1 MTTWS
6 DWERVARF
14 DTEETIYE
22 KKYRD
27 RGGGVAR
34 VLFNR
39 PQRLNAFTGTGA
51 AEFVRAIHDANRDDE
66 IGVIVVSGVG
76 DHFGTG
82 GDVQWEAAG
91 GLRGHIPDFDAAVRN
106 CLKPT
111 IAAVKGYCIGGH
123 HHLAYHC
130 DLTIAADT
138 AIFGQNGPRVG
149 SPVHGRSVAQLAH
162 VIGIKRAKEFWM
174 LCRQYTAQQA
184 YEMGLVNAVV
194 LLDRLETEVDQWCDE
209 LLNLAPT
216 CLALI
221 KQSFEAVGGCLTQE
235 SGRVLAMIAPDF
247 HDRPEVAEAQRA
259 WSERRPPDFWAR
271 WREQRSGDSERR
283 P

>member
-6 DWERVARF
+6 DWERVDGF
-14 DTEETIYE
+14 DSEETIYE

-39 PQRLNAFTGTGA
+39 PQALNAFTGVGM
-51 AEFVRAIHDANRDDE
+51 AEFVRGIHDANRDLG
-66 IGVIVVSGVG
+66 IGVIVVSGAG

-82 GDVQWEAAG
+82 GDVRWEAGG
-91 GLRGHIPDFDAAVRN
+91 GLRGHIPDFDGAVRN

-123 HHLAYHC
+123 NHLAYHC

-149 SPVHGRSVAQLAH
+149 SPVHGRTVSQLAH
-162 VIGIKRAKEFWM
+162 VVGVKRAKEVWL

-184 YEMGLVNAVV
+184 YDMGLCNAVV
-194 LLDRLETEVDQWCDE
+194 PVARLDEEVDQWCDE
-209 LLNLAPT
+209 LLDLAPT
-216 CLALI
+216 CLALV
-221 KQSFEAVGGCLTQE
+221 KQSFESVGGYLAQDNT
-235 SGRVLAMIAPDF
+235 RVLSMIAPDF
-247 HDRPEVAEAQRA
+247 HDRPEVGEAQRA
-259 WSERRPPDFWAR
+259 WMERRPPNFWPVHQAKK
-271 WREQRSGDSERR
+271 E
-283 P
+283 